1 MNPVTDCL
9 PMHPYLRRTY
19 QPAAMPRIAAFGRAC
34 AHNEALPASVLAA
47 GGNAGPDR
55 EKRKCP

>member
-19 QPAAMPRIAAFGRAC
+19 QPAAMPRITTLGSVC

-47 GGNAGPDR
+47 GGSTVPDR
-55 EKRKCP
+55 VKRKCP